1 MIKGLTLGQYMDKNS
16 SVHGL
21 DSRLKLVGII
31 LLGILVFIIKDAK
44 EIIIFSVF
52 MVFLILISK
61 ISLQNLLKNLRAFY
75 SIFIFIL
82 VMYLIFSR
90 SQLNQGFLA
99 VWRFLMLVLVS
110 LAFTFTTKISDI
122 ITAIEK
128 LTKPLK
134 FFGIKPRNTATM
146 ISIAIR
152 FMPSMFTAVE
162 KTREAM
168 ISRLADFRKPK
179 HIKLF
184 MVVMLEKMLKS
195 ASGLSDAMQARLYNE
210 NIENKRIMNLKTNDY
225 LSIAV
230 LAILILIIY

>member
-1 MIKGLTLGQYMDKNS
+1 MVKGLTLGQYTDKNS
-16 SVHGL
+16 AVHGL
-21 DSRLKLVGII
+21 DSRLKFVYII
-31 LLGILVFIIKDAK
+31 LLGILVFMIKNTE

-52 MVFLILISK
+52 MIFLMLISK
-61 ISLQNLLKNLRAFY
+61 ISLQNLQRNLRAFY

-82 VMYLIFSR
+82 MMYLIFSR
-90 SQLNQGFLA
+90 NQLNQGFLA
-99 VWRFLMLVLVS
+99 IWRFLMLILIS
-110 LAFTFTTKISDI
+110 MAFTFTTKISDI

-134 FFGIKPRNTATM
+134 FFGIKPRNIATM

-152 FMPSMFTAVE
+152 FVPSMSTAME

-184 MVVMLEKMLKS
+184 MIVMLEKMLKS
-195 ASGLSDAMQARLYNE
+195 ASNLSDAMQARLYNE